1 MADPNAFWRRACTGW
16 KLDNSHRQV
25 DVGHMT
31 KTMAEA
37 VVSLAGIVAD
47 ILKQRNEQIDL
58 CLSPK
63 DIASGIQMACA
74 DENMVRLVALG
85 GLGSML
91 YDALQEWLNNYE
103 HKRQQWLA
111 ETPAGRRILKE
122 RAPAVFDRVMKARK
136 QHV

>member
-1 MADPNAFWRRACTGW
+1 
-16 KLDNSHRQV
+16 
-25 DVGHMT
+25 MT

-37 VVSLAGIVAD
+37 TVSLAGIVAD
-47 ILKQRNEQIDL
+47 ILKQRNEAVDL

-91 YDALQEWLNNYE
+91 YDALHEWLDNYE

-111 ETPAGRRILKE
+111 ETPAGRRTLKE